1 MAKPTR
7 NDVAMRAQVSGA
19 TVSRVLS
26 GQKGYFV
33 SEEIR
38 LRVFAAAQEL
48 GYQPNAA
55 ARALISGRAQIIGI
69 WMCLGYSRYRAQV
82 LDRMREILAKTD
94 YAISVTD
101 VEEDLFW
108 RHSMAR
114 ALRLPADGI
123 VAFDTPTAG
132 DAFAHSSKNKG
143 EGTPFVGMGAYWS
156 EATNYVGV
164 DLRAGATEAMH
175 HLLETGRKRIA
186 YFNRPMS
193 GAVAREARHEA
204 YISTAEEAGREAI
217 LIPSPDFSFETAKAS
232 LLRYL
237 EANPLPDALFCF
249 NDDLAL
255 AAYWTLHE
263 LGVKVG
269 SDVAIVGCDGIEE
282 TRHLACPITTI
293 MQPVDEMCAQ
303 AWEILQAHIADPEA
317 PLQHKVL
324 KPKLVVRES
333 SRG

>member
-1 MAKPTR
+1 
-7 NDVAMRAQVSGA
+7 MRAQVSGA

-26 GQKGYFV
+26 GNGYFV
-33 SEEIR
+33 SEDIR

-55 ARALISGRAQIIGI
+55 ARALICGKTQIIGL

-82 LDRMREILAKTD
+82 LDRMRDVLSQTD

-132 DAFAHSSKNKG
+132 DAFAHSGKSKG

-164 DLRAGATEAMH
+164 DLRSGATEAMQ
-175 HLLETGRKRIA
+175 HLIDTGRRRIA
-186 YFNRPMS
+186 YFYLRPPDPL
-193 GAVAREARHEA
+193 ARESRFDAYVSAMEA
-204 YISTAEEAGREAI
+204 AGLEPI
-217 LIPSPDFSFETAKAS
+217 FIPATDLNFETAS
-232 LLRYL
+232 QTLQRHL
-237 EANPLPDALFCF
+237 ESGPLPDAVFCF

-255 AAYWTLHE
+255 TAYWTLQR
-263 LGVKVG
+263 LGIKVG
-269 SDVAIVGCDGIEE
+269 ADVAIVGCDGIDEL
-282 TRHLACPITTI
+282 RHIALPISTIEQPIDQMCSLAW
-293 MQPVDEMCAQ
+293 D
-303 AWEILQAHIADPEA
+303 ILQAHIADPEA
-317 PLQHKVL
+317 PIQQTVL
-324 KPKLVVRES
+324 KPKLIIRES